1 MTSTGVIKAQQ
12 QENPN
17 FPHRLPYPPCDQ
29 LILRR
34 AGLDEVK
41 PAKYLCE
48 FRGRMALLDHSSL
61 SNLILHF
68 AVRVPLCP
76 WCGRVCHTDPL
87 LQGLHNIKVLSRLIQ
102 GSICPGDQSCCH
114 GTDLHSHPQPVCQG
128 DAQNS
133 EVTVSDT
140 NQSYSTFSAHNRCV
154 SYKRQPLDPS
164 GTCTFRRQ
172 NVPQALSTAEHRHSP
187 GGNPDFPPC
196 HGLQQEML
204 LTGGPGR
211 PIPGTPLSP
220 GCPGRPGAPLSPWNK
235 GKS

>member
-172 NVPQALSTAEHRHSP
+172 NVPQALHSWAQAFPRWQSWFSTLSRVAAGAATYRGSRQANSWHSSVSWLSREARSSP
-187 GGNPDFPPC
+187 
-196 HGLQQEML
+196 
-204 LTGGPGR
+204 LT
-211 PIPGTPLSP
+211 L
-220 GCPGRPGAPLSPWNK
+220 K
-235 GKS
+235 

>member
-140 NQSYSTFSAHNRCV
+140 NQSYSTFSPHNRHELQMAASGPVWNLHLQKAKCPTGSQHSWAQAFPRWQSWISTLSRVAAGAATYRGSRQANSWHSSV
-154 SYKRQPLDPS
+154 SWLSREARSSPL
-164 GTCTFRRQ
+164 T
-172 NVPQALSTAEHRHSP
+172 L
-187 GGNPDFPPC
+187 
-196 HGLQQEML
+196 
-204 LTGGPGR
+204 
-211 PIPGTPLSP
+211 
-220 GCPGRPGAPLSPWNK
+220 K
-235 GKS
+235 

>member
-29 LILRR
+29 LIPRR

-76 WCGRVCHTDPL
+76 WCGRVPHWSLTTGVTQH
-87 LQGLHNIKVLSRLIQ
+87 QGSVKVNSRFYLSRRPELLPWHR
-102 GSICPGDQSCCH
+102 S
-114 GTDLHSHPQPVCQG
+114 
-128 DAQNS
+128 
-133 EVTVSDT
+133 
-140 NQSYSTFSAHNRCV
+140 
-154 SYKRQPLDPS
+154 PL
-164 GTCTFRRQ
+164 T
-172 NVPQALSTAEHRHSP
+172 STASVP
-187 GGNPDFPPC
+187 GWCTKFRSDSQW
-196 HGLQQEML
+196 HQSILQHF
-204 LTGGPGR
+204 
-211 PIPGTPLSP
+211 
-220 GCPGRPGAPLSPWNK
+220 
-235 GKS
+235 